1 MSILTHAGIA
11 AGVGIGRSDDCA
23 TFDYTGWA
31 KKKVIPLLTILHCT
45 RGITFLAHP
54 VECDVRWGRREGG
67 IGLVKRDW

>member
-31 KKKVIPLLTILHCT
+31 KKSDTST
-45 RGITFLAHP
+45 NYITLYERYHFFGP
-54 VECDVRWGRREGG
+54 PGR
-67 IGLVKRDW
+67 